1 MRWMA
6 PEAIEL
12 KRYNTETDVWAYGV
26 LVWEVRDACVA
37 FPPSDQMSIS
47 PFLKIGKTHATG
59 ALTGALTGSCRS
71 CDSWSVPWTSMWERV
86 ELYRAL
92 VVDGARLPLPPHCP
106 TGLYD
111 VLLSCWELDPQRR
124 PPFHKIH
131 RLLQV
136 CPP

>member
-1 MRWMA
+1 MVCAMDIDVGTCVSRCD
-6 PEAIEL
+6 L
-12 KRYNTETDVWAYGV
+12 KLDKPLQIMSLAS
-26 LVWEVRDACVA
+26 
-37 FPPSDQMSIS
+37 PPYPNIS
-47 PFLKIGKTHATG
+47 N
-59 ALTGALTGSCRS
+59 
-71 CDSWSVPWTSMWERV
+71 V

-92 VVDGARLPLPPHCP
+92 VVDGARLPLPAHCP
-106 TGLYD
+106 AGLYD